1 MNFPSLPLFTRLSFA
16 PLPCLLSPSQ
26 SVSTRD
32 ESSSG
37 LVIKGIGFID
47 GYISRRTRER
57 ESAELYRNRM
67 LCISIDGKENADTD
81 AVGGGDGRKHA
92 QLVDFR
98 GRLALPEPPV
108 RDYTLTSIFFFFLK
122 QEERNDGK
130 QHVALVEGARG
141 EAFKRPIVARK
152 REKIKEEGRRVTSSF
167 ERALFLSTK
176 RKKNFLE
183 MN

>member
-1 MNFPSLPLFTRLSFA
+1 M
-16 PLPCLLSPSQ
+16 
-26 SVSTRD
+26 
-32 ESSSG
+32 
-37 LVIKGIGFID
+37 VIKGIGFID

-57 ESAELYRNRM
+57 ERERAQLYRNRT
-67 LCISIDGKENADTD
+67 LCTSIDGKENADTD

-108 RDYTLTSIFFFFLK
+108 RDYTLTFFLFFFFFFK

-130 QHVALVEGARG
+130 QHVALVERRCPRRG
-141 EAFKRPIVARK
+141 IQEADHSEE
-152 REKIKEEGRRVTSSF
+152 RERREVTSPF
-167 ERALFLSTK
+167 ERAPLLSTK
-176 RKKNFLE
+176 GKKNFLE

>member
-1 MNFPSLPLFTRLSFA
+1 
-16 PLPCLLSPSQ
+16 
-26 SVSTRD
+26 
-32 ESSSG
+32 
-37 LVIKGIGFID
+37 
-47 GYISRRTRER
+47 
-57 ESAELYRNRM
+57 M

-108 RDYTLTSIFFFFLK
+108 RDYTLTSIFFFFFFLK